1 MFFEKRK
8 LCGNHFIVAGSL
20 WEGATRAARAARAR
34 EQQQQQRAAVAATR
48 FESLTYKFAFSTLPI
63 STRIA
68 PEIAPSSSLRSPS
81 PLSPLPSPPLP
92 SAPLPTPPSLF
103 FRFSPRAQRFTSPLF
118 TARSLSRASCRFS
131 PVSPLASAVVVATES
146 RPCRQMF
153 FSRRKIAAFVFSDL
167 ASLLTR
173 SRAPCSVLALGVRR
187 MGPLLMCC
195 A

>member
-81 PLSPLPSPPLP
+81 PLSLPSPPLLSP
-92 SAPLPTPPSLF
+92 QLP
-103 FRFSPRAQRFTSPLF
+103 SPRLPLF
-118 TARSLSRASCRFS
+118 SFDFLHARNVSRHRCSPRVVFLARPAVSHPFHRWLAQLS
-131 PVSPLASAVVVATES
+131 
-146 RPCRQMF
+146 
-153 FSRRKIAAFVFSDL
+153 SRRRADL
-167 ASLLTR
+167 ADR
-173 SRAPCSVLALGVRR
+173 CFRAEEK
-187 MGPLLMCC
+187 
-195 A
+195 